1 LGATLMGTLARLIG
15 IKDWEPPVPGWQPP
29 IEPIWGSEAGLAVS
43 AESAMRLSA
52 VWACVRLLA
61 ENIASLPLKVFRD
74 EPVTVS
80 SGRVLPNRVPARDTA
95 AYQVLHERANP
106 RMTAYVWKETGI
118 GHEAT
123 WGNHYSEIVRD
134 DQGNLAALWPLR
146 PDRIEVKLRDDER
159 RYGYRDPFDNTMR
172 WLDEAD
178 VFHVPHLGFDGLIGY
193 SVLRN
198 HRNTI
203 GLAQSVAAFSAAKMK
218 NHARPATV
226 VEYPKKVASAD
237 VIERLS
243 AQMDRLRGS
252 ANAGKTVVLE
262 DGAHFGVL
270 PSEDADY
277 IELAKLTRQDIY
289 QIFGVP
295 PHMVGDVDRSTSW
308 GSGIEQQTIGFVTF
322 VLRPYLIRWEQ
333 EINTKLLSNR
343 PDLHAEF
350 ELDGLLRGDTATRTA
365 HYVAMR
371 NIGGYNANDILVREN
386 QPPRLDEGGEEYWK
400 PLNTEG
406 QAATET
412 VEFAPVEDGG
422 RPRVLSLPRV
432 AVDAGSRNGGT

>member
-1 LGATLMGTLARLIG
+1 MSLLSRIAG
-15 IKDWEPPVPGWQPP
+15 IKEWEPPVEGWQPP
-29 IEPIWGSEAGLAVS
+29 IESFWGQSASGVSVS

-61 ENIASLPLKVFRD
+61 ENVASLPLKVYRD
-74 EPVTVS
+74 DPVTVS
-80 SGRVLPNRVPARDTA
+80 SGRTLPNRIVARDTS

-106 RMTAYVWKETGI
+106 RMTAYVWKETGV

-123 WGNHYSEIVRD
+123 WGNHYSEIVRFGD
-134 DQGNLAALWPLR
+134 GNLAELWPLR
-146 PDRIEVKLRDDER
+146 PDRIEVRVRDDRR
-159 RYGYRDPFDNTMR
+159 RYGYRDPIDNTMR
-172 WLDEAD
+172 WLDEDD
-178 VFHVPHLGFDGLIGY
+178 VFHVPHLGFDGLVGY

-203 GLAQSVAAFSAAKMK
+203 GLAQSIGAYSSAKMK

-226 VEYPKKVASAD
+226 LKHPKTLKEGAA
-237 VIERLS
+237 EKLA
-243 AQMDRLRGS
+243 AQMDRLKGS
-252 ANAGKTVVLE
+252 NNAGKTVVLE
-262 DGAHFGVL
+262 DGLDFSAL

-277 IELAKLTRQDIY
+277 VNLAKLTRNDIY

-308 GSGIEQQTIGFVTF
+308 GSGIEQQTIGFVTY
-322 VLRPYLIRWEQ
+322 VLRPYLVRWEQ
-333 EINTKLLSNR
+333 EINSKLLGNR

-386 QPPRLDEGGEEYWK
+386 QPPRLDDGGEEFWK

-406 QAATET
+406 QPGTS
-412 VEFAPVEDGG
+412 VEFAPIEEGG

-432 AVDAGSRNGGT
+432 EVDATTRNGNGG